1 MGDKMNLTEKDTSN
15 IRKLEFNNSNHLNTN
30 GKIYINKNYIYKLV
44 NNQYFFYEE
53 FERNID
59 YLIKNDITNTP
70 KVIDKIY
77 KDHTLYGYVM
87 EYIKN
92 SITFKD
98 SINLNIDDKLKV
110 KAIIDIH
117 KALKDL
123 HNRNITLGDI
133 HLDNFLINDDGGY
146 IIDLDYMRFIGDE
159 FKFTTSYDIKP
170 YNSQNKITKS
180 SIYSDIVKTALS
192 SLSLLLKINIECLIN
207 TKDNSIHLEDIYN
220 IIIVSTKKPELINYF
235 KNLMDGESI
244 YFDDFLIENGYYKE
258 KTYIKK

>member
-1 MGDKMNLTEKDTSN
+1 MINLELTDKIIESLEKINL
-15 IRKLEFNNSNHLNTN
+15 NNSHLNTN
-30 GKIYINKNYIYKLV
+30 SIIYINNDYIYKIV
-44 NNQYFFYEE
+44 KDKYFFNEE
-53 FERNID
+53 FERNIN
-59 YLIKNDITNTP
+59 YLINNDIINTP

-77 KDHTLYGYVM
+77 INHTFYGYVM

-98 SINLNIDDKLKV
+98 SINLNIDNKLKI

-133 HLDNFLINDDGGY
+133 HLDNFLINSDGGY
-146 IIDLDYMRFIGDE
+146 IIDLDYMRFKGDE

-170 YNSQNKITKS
+170 YNFQNKITKS

-192 SLSLLLKINIECLIN
+192 SLSLLLKINIENLIN
-207 TKDNSIHLEDIYN
+207 TEDNSIHLEDIYN
-220 IIIVSTKKPELINYF
+220 IIIVSTKNLDLINYF
-235 KNLMDGESI
+235 KKLMNGESI
-244 YFDDFLIENGYYKE
+244 YFDDFLIENGYF
-258 KTYIKK
+258 KKDDYLRK